1 IKSFPVVDGR
11 AEQDKLGAAL
21 DQVAIY
27 ILLTRHL
34 VDEVGGDASLVSP
47 MALLITP
54 MNVGLKPT
62 LSVQDVTKRISRIE
76 RLLASVP
83 DVASVIDAIPQN
95 LTFAAVADLKADEE
109 RRVDALHDM
118 AETVGTVYSPTC
130 LSTCGNALFCRERA
144 FRAGLPCVTG
154 PQ

>member
-1 IKSFPVVDGR
+1 
-11 AEQDKLGAAL
+11 
-21 DQVAIY
+21 
-27 ILLTRHL
+27 
-34 VDEVGGDASLVSP
+34 
-47 MALLITP
+47 
-54 MNVGLKPT
+54 
-62 LSVQDVTKRISRIE
+62 
-76 RLLASVP
+76 
-83 DVASVIDAIPQN
+83 QN

-154 PQ
+154 PQAVRLLPGVRSMQRAADLSEGAPPSRDEVAVAPQLAQAGRLYDAATRRLRMATNRRGASR